1 MPFPDEIETLPTD
14 QVDGLDAGDE
24 TAGSTEVGPHS
35 QDHRNV
41 NRIVNELQQLVL
53 DLLAAPAPSG
63 GGGGSPRLLPDNVIA
78 TLWPQHATYSGNSG
92 ANTLYGAR
100 AYAHKDGTLHNLWLP
115 VNSCYVAGKL
125 RGVVYSGAGQRLWL
139 GNEIDTFDGMDGWVL
154 LGDTNLPV
162 TKDDTFF
169 FGFAATVP
177 VQPIASYM
185 NGGNIPYMP
194 SDILPTGQGYMAFQA
209 GSQYPPP
216 TTVNFGSWAGL
227 QQIPC
232 LVAKIT

>member
-100 AYAHKDGTLHNLWLP
+100 AYAHKGGTLHNLWLP

-139 GNEIDTFDGMDGWVL
+139 GNEIDTFDGMLDLAAGEGEYRWSS
-154 LGDTNLPV
+154 GDTANSGSFSYQFKILWPG
-162 TKDDTFF
+162 TTTEPQ
-169 FGFAATVP
+169 TVP
-177 VQPIASYM
+177 VDSYL
-185 NGGNIPYMP
+185 
-194 SDILPTGQGYMAFQA
+194 DLLILDDLT
-209 GSQYPPP
+209 
-216 TTVNFGSWAGL
+216 
-227 QQIPC
+227 
-232 LVAKIT
+232 